1 MTALPANVDVDV
13 SSARLPETYE
23 NAKNALANCASI
35 DECQEWANRAEAL
48 ASYAKQADDDTLRKH
63 AERIQAR
70 AVRRVGEL
78 LKLIEPSQGGRPK
91 NSGSAR
97 PSLEGWVP
105 GGGDQQPSID
115 GWVPTSRKEAA
126 DAAGISEHRR
136 KQSLRVANVPD
147 DDFEQAVEGDDPPT
161 VTKLAERGRQPRD
174 PQPTQRERDA
184 EQAPQGFR
192 EATHLIGTVKRF
204 AEFCRAN
211 DPERVA
217 SGVMPSEAAD
227 LQQHV
232 SAIDGWLDRF
242 VVNLKGE

>member
-23 NAKNALANCASI
+23 NAKNALANCVQV
-35 DECQEWANRAEAL
+35 DECQQWANKAEAL
-48 ASYAKQADDDTLRKH
+48 ASYAKQADDDTLRKL
-63 AERIQAR
+63 ADRIQAR
-70 AVRRVGEL
+70 AVRRCGEL
-78 LKLIEPSQGGRPK
+78 LKQYDGR
-91 NSGSAR
+91 
-97 PSLEGWVP
+97 
-105 GGGDQQPSID
+105 GGDRT
-115 GWVPTSRKEAA
+115 GKNEGAHTFATSRS
-126 DAAGISEHRR
+126 DAARDAGMSPHQQRTAVN
-136 KQSLRVANVPD
+136 VANVPD

>member
-23 NAKNALANCASI
+23 NAKNALANCVQV
-35 DECQEWANRAEAL
+35 DECQQWANKAEAL
-48 ASYAKQADDDTLRKH
+48 ASYAKQADDDTLRKL
-63 AERIQAR
+63 ADRIQAR
-70 AVRRVGEL
+70 AVRRCGEL
-78 LKLIEPSQGGRPK
+78 LKQYD
-91 NSGSAR
+91 GSTR
-97 PSLEGWVP
+97 NKGT
-105 GGGDQQPSID
+105 D
-115 GWVPTSRKEAA
+115 GTVQTSRYGAA
-126 DAAGISEHRR
+126 RDAGLSERQTR
-136 KQSLRVANVPD
+136 TAVNVANVPD